1 MVRNFSIALVLI
13 VLFATSALA
22 EIGKGIYSS
31 RLSRETG
38 SVIAAVEIKEKGIYN
53 LIISAQFL
61 RKPQDKKI
69 YKSDEYEHLM
79 DRLMVEWQGIA
90 LQKVLESKE
99 LTINDFSRLKSSIET
114 DIRKLVETLKTKILP
129 GQDVEVVF
137 SLSDFFLLEPK
148 DK

>member
-1 MVRNFSIALVLI
+1 MVRTSVIALVLI
-13 VLFATSALA
+13 ALFSTNAIAGLGS
-22 EIGKGIYSS
+22 GIYSS
-31 RLSRETG
+31 HFSKEKGT
-38 SVIAAVEIKEKGIYN
+38 VIAAVEIKEKGIYN